1 MNRLFIL
8 NQKREFN
15 QRLEAIRDRLYRL
28 AYSWTHSS
36 ALADDLTQEAL
47 ARAWKNLAQLH
58 DPQGFDKWCFKI
70 LINCWRN
77 HIRAERQFNDIDD
90 YILPE
95 NETPQSLHEQHR
107 LTEQVKQAI
116 ASLPQGQRQVVTLVD
131 LEELSYSEVA
141 EILEIPIGTV
151 MSRLCRARRLLVE
164 RILEKPSV
172 SFEDHAVLRR
182 IK

>member
-1 MNRLFIL
+1 MSW
-8 NQKREFN
+8 FN
-15 QRLEAIRDRLYRL
+15 NKNKALQEQLHTLRPRLYRL
-28 AYSWTHSS
+28 AYSWTHSA

-47 ARAWKNLAQLH
+47 ARAWKNLDQLH
-58 DPQGFDKWCFKI
+58 DPNGFDKWCFKI

-77 HIRAERQFNDIDD
+77 YLRSERQYVDVDD
-90 YILPE
+90 YVLQE
-95 NETPQSLHEQHR
+95 HDTPQSLHEQQR
-107 LTEQVKQAI
+107 LAEQVKQAI

-151 MSRLCRARRLLVE
+151 MSRLCRARKLLVE
-164 RILEKPSV
+164 RILEKPSM
-172 SFEDHAVLRR
+172 SFEDNAVLRR

>member
-1 MNRLFIL
+1 MNWFTNKNKTLQEQLQSLRP
-8 NQKREFN
+8 
-15 QRLEAIRDRLYRL
+15 RLYRL

-36 ALADDLTQEAL
+36 SLADDLTQEAL

-77 HIRAERQFNDIDD
+77 HIRSERQFSDIDD
-90 YILPE
+90 YVLPE
-95 NETPQSLHEQHR
+95 NDTPQSLHEQQR

-141 EILEIPIGTV
+141 EVLEIPIGTV
-151 MSRLCRARRLLVE
+151 MSRLCRARKRLVE

-172 SFEDHAVLRR
+172 PFEENAVLRR